1 MQRLKTIDLV
11 HTTPQSFHPFV
22 YLDLEDT
29 LLSERSVP
37 NKDGSHFVSVARMNT
52 LKTETYGRKGLFTYS
67 SGLLVHYCGEVKAGK
82 QSIRCIAKSGE
93 KDHAL
98 LLMRDLKF

>member
-11 HTTPQSFHPFV
+11 HTTPPSFHPFV

-29 LLSERSVP
+29 LLSEISMP

-52 LKTETYGRKGLFTYS
+52 LKTET
-67 SGLLVHYCGEVKAGK
+67 
-82 QSIRCIAKSGE
+82 
-93 KDHAL
+93 
-98 LLMRDLKF
+98 